1 MLPVSF
7 FDFKPPILVFILAL
21 SRLHLARVWLVD
33 MCVTTQKTKLI
44 LWMLLLGGMK
54 LCAQSPL
61 ELESKS
67 AFFVVPGV
75 SGLLTQDEYTARYL
89 ANNSVQ
95 ASNAIEVSVMH
106 FNDTAVVADQRKK
119 ASPKE
124 KPKTIGP
131 VIQIS
136 LVFTRPIFDA
146 AFGTFSAA
154 DMAQIRQA
162 LAKFSQWTESAT
174 SPTGTEFRRPF
185 PQPLPWPVA
194 SETDGRI
201 ILTEQPLLF
210 LRDQKGA
217 AFLLLDKDK
226 AFPGGMEK
234 VAATTAAT
242 GAAPAAGAAGAE
254 AAAGGEAAGA
264 KAKVKYTDHWLSAD
278 DVALF
283 EAALSK
289 VDDVLKQNRDAIQ
302 KLQ

>member
-1 MLPVSF
+1 
-7 FDFKPPILVFILAL
+7 
-21 SRLHLARVWLVD
+21 

-154 DMAQIRQA
+154 DMAQIRSA
-162 LAKFSQWTESAT
+162 LAKFTQWKTESAA
-174 SPTGTEFRRPF
+174 SPSGTELRRPF
-185 PQPLPWPVA
+185 PQALSWPVA
-194 SETDGRI
+194 IEANNAVT
-201 ILTEQPLLF
+201 LTEQQLLF

-217 AFLLLDKDK
+217 AYLLLDRDK
-226 AFPGGMEK
+226 AFPAGMEK
-234 VAATTAAT
+234 VTGATAGGAAAA
-242 GAAPAAGAAGAE
+242 GAAPAAGAAGGG
-254 AAAGGEAAGA
+254 AAPAGGAGAGAGA
-264 KAKVKYTDHWLSAD
+264 KAKVAYVDHWMSD
-278 DVALF
+278 GDVAVF
-283 EAALSK
+283 EATLDK
-289 VDDVLKQNRDAIQ
+289 VDELLRQNRDAIQ
-302 KLQ
+302 KLK

>member
-1 MLPVSF
+1 
-7 FDFKPPILVFILAL
+7 
-21 SRLHLARVWLVD
+21 
-33 MCVTTQKTKLI
+33 VTTQKTKLI

-162 LAKFSQWTESAT
+162 LAKFSQWKKGAT

-194 SETDGRI
+194 SETDGRV

-234 VAATTAAT
+234 VAATTAAA
-242 GAAPAAGAAGAE
+242 GAAPAAGAAGAAGAE
-254 AAAGGEAAGA
+254 AAAGGAAAG
-264 KAKVKYTDHWLSAD
+264 AKVKYTDHWLSAG
-278 DVALF
+278 
-283 EAALSK
+283 
-289 VDDVLKQNRDAIQ
+289 
-302 KLQ
+302 